1 MSKNF
6 ETEYKK
12 YADNTVPD
20 LWSRIEAGVDAY
32 EESIKEHFAF
42 IGWDVSFLPG
52 GYSKTRVRTLLS

>member
-1 MSKNF
+1 MNNGLEEHVLSSEQYF
-6 ETEYKK
+6 
-12 YADNTVPD
+12 
-20 LWSRIEAGVDAY
+20 